1 MPFDA
6 IFMTALA
13 GELREKLTGGKVDK
27 LYQPARD
34 EAVLHMRAGRD
45 NVRLL
50 LSASPAHP
58 RAQLTR
64 VPRENPE
71 TPPMF
76 CMLLRKHFTGA
87 RLLELA
93 QPSMERLLDFR
104 FETLDELGDR
114 VERRLV
120 LECIGR
126 KSNLIMLDGAG
137 RITDCMRRADGD
149 LSAKRPVMPGLF
161 YAPPEPTGRLDPSA
175 MAPDGLRAFVLQNA
189 PEGDGQDRWLL
200 DTFNGLSPLAARELA
215 FQGEGTREGLANRLE
230 LLMDRVRA
238 EDFTPI
244 VLVRD
249 GKPFDFTFMPVLQYG
264 PSVELRRYPTF
275 SQLLD
280 DFYEQKEA
288 QERVKQRGQD
298 FIRSVTQAR
307 NRTAKKIVNQEG
319 DLARTADRE
328 KLRQYGDVITTN
340 LHQMRKGQAVLR
352 AQNYYHPDCPE
363 VDIPLDPLL
372 TPQQNAAR
380 YYKDYKK
387 AQKAEEML
395 TLQLEKNRAE
405 LSYLDSVLQMISLSE
420 GDRDLQE
427 IRQELMDNGYL
438 KQHKRKMTA
447 KGKVKTVQAKPMQF
461 QSSAGLAIL
470 VGKNNTQNDRLTT
483 RDADKRDLWL
493 HAQKLHGSH
502 VILKTGGAEPDGAS
516 LTEAAMLAAWFSQG
530 RESGQVPVDYT
541 PVKAV
546 KKPAGAKPGYVVYN
560 TYRTVYVTPSRE
572 LVRALGRGEQRGWNK
587 AGPGHSEAPRC
598 EQAERGGTDVEE
610 QVQKG
615 GAARHE

>member
-13 GELREKLTGGKVDK
+13 GELRQALTGGKVDK

-76 CMLLRKHFTGA
+76 CMLLRKHFAGA
-87 RLLELA
+87 RLLELS

-137 RITDCMRRADGD
+137 RITDCMRRAEVD

-175 MAPDGLRAFVLQNA
+175 MAPEELRSFVLANA
-189 PEGDGQDRWLL
+189 SQGDGQDKWLL
-200 DTFNGLSPLAARELA
+200 DTFNGLSPLTARELV
-215 FQGEGTREGLANRLE
+215 FQGEGTREGLADRLAQ
-230 LLMDRVRA
+230 LMERVKA
-238 EDFTPI
+238 GDFTPT
-244 VLVRD
+244 VLLRE
-249 GKPFDFTFMPVLQYG
+249 GRPFDFTFQPILQYG
-264 PSVELRRYPTF
+264 PAVELKRYPTF
-275 SQLLD
+275 SALLD

-307 NRTAKKIVNQEG
+307 NRTAKKIANQEA
-319 DLARTADRE
+319 DLARTAGRE
-328 KLRQYGDVITTN
+328 KLRRYGDIITTN
-340 LHQMRKGQAVLR
+340 FYAMSRGQSVLR
-352 AQNYYHPDCPE
+352 AQDYYDPACPE

-372 TPQQNAAR
+372 PPQQNAAR

-395 TLQLEKNRAE
+395 TLQIEKNRGE
-405 LSYLDSVLQMISLSE
+405 LDYLDSVLQMITLSE

-438 KQHKRKMTA
+438 KQHRRKMTA
-447 KGKVKTVQAKPMQF
+447 KGKQKIVHAKPLEF
-461 QSSAGLAIL
+461 RSSGGLTIL
-470 VGKNNTQNDRLTT
+470 VGKNNSQNDRLTH
-483 RDADKRDLWL
+483 READKRDLWL

-502 VILKTGGAEPDGAS
+502 VILKTGGLPPDERS

-530 RESGQVPVDYT
+530 RDSGQVPVDYT

-546 KKPAGAKPGYVVYN
+546 KKPAGAKPGYVIYH
-560 TYRTVYVTPSRE
+560 TYQTLYVTPDE
-572 LVRALGRGEQRGWNK
+572 ETVRTLRGRKKN
-587 AGPGHSEAPRC
+587 
-598 EQAERGGTDVEE
+598 
-610 QVQKG
+610 
-615 GAARHE
+615 

>member
-13 GELREKLTGGKVDK
+13 GELRAKLIGGKVDK

-58 RAQLTR
+58 RAQLTK

-149 LSAKRPVMPGLF
+149 LSVKRPVMPGL
-161 YAPPEPTGRLDPSA
+161 YYQPPEPTGRLDPAA
-175 MAPDGLRAFVLQNA
+175 MPPEELRAFVLASA
-189 PEGDGQDRWLL
+189 PQGDGQDKWLL
-200 DTFNGLSPLAARELA
+200 DSFNGLSPLIARELA
-215 FQGEGTREGLANRLE
+215 FQGEGAPEGLAERFCQ
-230 LLMDRVRA
+230 LMDRVRA
-238 EDFTPI
+238 GDFTPT

-249 GKPFDFTFMPVLQYG
+249 GRPMDFTFMPVLQYG
-264 PSVELRRYPTF
+264 PQVELRRYPAF
-275 SQLLD
+275 SELLD

-307 NRTAKKIVNQEG
+307 NRTAKKIANQEG
-319 DLARTADRE
+319 DLAKSADRE
-328 KLRQYGDVITTN
+328 RLRQYGDIITTN
-340 LHQMRKGQAVLR
+340 FYQMAKGQTVLR
-352 AQNYYHPDCPE
+352 AQNYYDPE
-363 VDIPLDPLL
+363 AKDVDIPLDPLL
-372 TPQQNAAR
+372 TPQQNAAK

-395 TLQLEKNRAE
+395 TIQLEKNRGE
-405 LSYLDSVLQMISLSE
+405 LDYLDSVLQMITLSE
-420 GDRDLQE
+420 GDKDLQE

-447 KGKVKTVQAKPMQF
+447 KGRVKIVHAKPMEF
-461 QSSAGLAIL
+461 KSSAGLTIL
-470 VGKNNTQNDRLTT
+470 VGKNNSQNDRLTT
-483 RDADKRDLWL
+483 KDADKRDLWL

-502 VILKTGGAEPDGAS
+502 VILRTGGAEPDRQS

-541 PVKAV
+541 PVKVV
-546 KKPAGAKPGYVVYN
+546 KKPAGAKPGYVIYN
-560 TYRTVYVTPSRE
+560 TYRTLYVTPSEE
-572 LVRALGRGEQRGWNK
+572 LVRRL
-587 AGPGHSEAPRC
+587 
-598 EQAERGGTDVEE
+598 RGGKKE
-610 QVQKG
+610 G
-615 GAARHE
+615 GDAP

>member
-149 LSAKRPVMPGLF
+149 LSARRPVMPGLF

-175 MAPDGLRAFVLQNA
+175 MPPDELRAFVLQNA

-200 DTFNGLSPLAARELA
+200 DCFNGLSPLIARELV
-215 FQGEGTREGLANRLE
+215 FQGEGSREGLALHLGRL
-230 LLMDRVRA
+230 MGRVRA
-238 EDFTPI
+238 GDYTPT

-264 PSVELRRYPTF
+264 PGVELRRCPTF
-275 SQLLD
+275 SALLD
-280 DFYEQKEA
+280 DFYAAREK
-288 QERVKQRGQD
+288 QERARQRGADLFRAASTARDRLRRKLALQEKEYAE
-298 FIRSVTQAR
+298 TR
-307 NRTAKKIVNQEG
+307 NRDKLRIQG
-319 DLARTADRE
+319 DLITANLYRMERGPAR
-328 KLRQYGDVITTN
+328 L
-340 LHQMRKGQAVLR
+340 
-352 AQNYYHPDCPE
+352 DCENFYEDNAP
-363 VDIPLDPLL
+363 VSIPLDPLL
-372 TPQQNAAR
+372 TPQQNAAK
-380 YYKDYKK
+380 YYKRYTKAKTAEKYLRQQMDLARRDLEYLESVLAEIQRAETERDFLDIREELREAGFLKK
-387 AQKAEEML
+387 QGRKDKSRPAAPWEFRTASGLRVQVGRNNRQNDKL
-395 TLQLEKNRAE
+395 TLK
-405 LSYLDSVLQMISLSE
+405 
-420 GDRDLQE
+420 
-427 IRQELMDNGYL
+427 
-438 KQHKRKMTA
+438 
-447 KGKVKTVQAKPMQF
+447 
-461 QSSAGLAIL
+461 
-470 VGKNNTQNDRLTT
+470 
-483 RDADKRDLWL
+483 DADRRDLWL
-493 HAQKLHGSH
+493 HTQKIHGSH
-502 VILKTGGAEPDGAS
+502 VILHCAGRAPSEEDIVQ
-516 LTEAAMLAAWFSQG
+516 AAMLAAWFSQA
-530 RESGQVPVDYT
+530 RESGNVPVDCT
-541 PVKAV
+541 EVRNV
-546 KKPAGAKPGYVVYN
+546 KKPAGGRPGMVIYT
-560 TYRTVYVTPSRE
+560 TYRTVNVTP
-572 LVRALGRGEQRGWNK
+572 
-587 AGPGHSEAPRC
+587 EA
-598 EQAERGGTDVEE
+598 AAVERMRV
-610 QVQKG
+610 K
-615 GAARHE
+615 

>member
-13 GELREKLTGGKVDK
+13 GELRQALTGGKVDK

-76 CMLLRKHFTGA
+76 CMLLRKHFAGA
-87 RLLELA
+87 RLLELS

-137 RITDCMRRADGD
+137 RITDCMRRAEVD

-161 YAPPEPTGRLDPSA
+161 YAPPEPTGRLDPAA
-175 MAPDGLRAFVLQNA
+175 MAPEELRSFVLANA
-189 PEGDGQDRWLL
+189 PEGDGQDKWLL
-200 DTFNGLSPLAARELA
+200 DTFNGLSPLTARELV
-215 FQGEGTREGLANRLE
+215 FQGEGTREGLADRLAQ
-230 LLMDRVRA
+230 LMERVKA
-238 EDFTPI
+238 GDFTPT
-244 VLVRD
+244 VLLRE
-249 GKPFDFTFMPVLQYG
+249 GRPFDFTFQPILQYG
-264 PSVELRRYPTF
+264 PTVELKRYPTF
-275 SQLLD
+275 SALLD

-307 NRTAKKIVNQEG
+307 NRTAKKIANQEA
-319 DLARTADRE
+319 DLARTAGRE
-328 KLRQYGDVITTN
+328 KLRRYGDIITTN
-340 LHQMRKGQAVLR
+340 FYAMSRGQSVLR
-352 AQNYYHPDCPE
+352 AQDYYDPACPE

-395 TLQLEKNRAE
+395 TLQIEKNRGE
-405 LSYLDSVLQMISLSE
+405 LDYLDSVLQMITLSE

-438 KQHKRKMTA
+438 KQHRRKMTA
-447 KGKVKTVQAKPMQF
+447 KGKQKIVHAKPLEF
-461 QSSAGLAIL
+461 RSSGGLTIL
-470 VGKNNTQNDRLTT
+470 VGKNNSQNDRLTH
-483 RDADKRDLWL
+483 READKRDLWL

-502 VILKTGGAEPDGAS
+502 VILKTGGLPPDERS

-530 RESGQVPVDYT
+530 RDSGQVPVDYT

-546 KKPAGAKPGYVVYN
+546 KKPAGAKPGYVIYH
-560 TYRTVYVTPSRE
+560 TYQTLYVTPDE
-572 LVRALGRGEQRGWNK
+572 ETVRTLRGRKKN
-587 AGPGHSEAPRC
+587 
-598 EQAERGGTDVEE
+598 
-610 QVQKG
+610 
-615 GAARHE
+615 

>member
-13 GELREKLTGGKVDK
+13 GELRQALTGGKVDK

-76 CMLLRKHFTGA
+76 CMLLRKHFAGA
-87 RLLELA
+87 RLLELS

-137 RITDCMRRADGD
+137 RITDCMRRAEVD

-175 MAPDGLRAFVLQNA
+175 MAPEELRSFVLANA
-189 PEGDGQDRWLL
+189 SQGDGQDKWLL
-200 DTFNGLSPLAARELA
+200 DTFNGLSPLTARELV
-215 FQGEGTREGLANRLE
+215 FQGEGTREGLADRLAQ
-230 LLMDRVRA
+230 LMERVKA
-238 EDFTPI
+238 GDFTPT
-244 VLVRD
+244 VLLRE
-249 GKPFDFTFMPVLQYG
+249 GRPFDFTFQPILQYG
-264 PSVELRRYPTF
+264 PAVELKRYPTF
-275 SQLLD
+275 SALLD

-307 NRTAKKIVNQEG
+307 NRTAKKIANQEA
-319 DLARTADRE
+319 DLARTAGRE
-328 KLRQYGDVITTN
+328 KLRRYGDIITTN
-340 LHQMRKGQAVLR
+340 FYAMSRGQSVLR
-352 AQNYYHPDCPE
+352 AQDYYDPACPE

-395 TLQLEKNRAE
+395 TLQIEKNRGE
-405 LSYLDSVLQMISLSE
+405 LDYLDSVLQMITLSE

-438 KQHKRKMTA
+438 KQHRRKMTA
-447 KGKVKTVQAKPMQF
+447 KGKQKIVHAKPLEF
-461 QSSAGLAIL
+461 RSSGGLTIL
-470 VGKNNTQNDRLTT
+470 VGKNNSQNDRLTH
-483 RDADKRDLWL
+483 READKRDLWL

-502 VILKTGGAEPDGAS
+502 VILKTGGLPPDERS

-530 RESGQVPVDYT
+530 RDSGQVPVDYT

-546 KKPAGAKPGYVVYN
+546 KKPAGAKPGYVIYH
-560 TYRTVYVTPSRE
+560 TYQTLYVTPDE
-572 LVRALGRGEQRGWNK
+572 ETVRTLRGRKKN
-587 AGPGHSEAPRC
+587 
-598 EQAERGGTDVEE
+598 
-610 QVQKG
+610 
-615 GAARHE
+615 

>member
-1 MPFDA
+1 
-6 IFMTALA
+6 
-13 GELREKLTGGKVDK
+13 VDK

-76 CMLLRKHFTGA
+76 CMLLRKHFAGA
-87 RLLELA
+87 RLLELS

-137 RITDCMRRADGD
+137 RITDCMRRAEVD

-161 YAPPEPTGRLDPSA
+161 YAPPEPTGRLDPAA
-175 MAPDGLRAFVLQNA
+175 MAPEELRSFVLANA
-189 PEGDGQDRWLL
+189 PQGDGQDKWLL
-200 DTFNGLSPLAARELA
+200 DTFNGLSPLTARELV
-215 FQGEGTREGLANRLE
+215 FQGEGTREGLADRLAQ
-230 LLMDRVRA
+230 LMERVKA
-238 EDFTPI
+238 GDFTPT
-244 VLVRD
+244 VLLRE
-249 GKPFDFTFMPVLQYG
+249 GRPFDFTFQPILQYG
-264 PSVELRRYPTF
+264 PAVELKRYPTF
-275 SQLLD
+275 SALLD

-298 FIRSVTQAR
+298 FIRCVTQARSRTANFIRSVTQAR
-307 NRTAKKIVNQEG
+307 NRTAKKIANQEA
-319 DLARTADRE
+319 DLARTAGRE
-328 KLRQYGDVITTN
+328 KLRRYGDIITTN
-340 LHQMRKGQAVLR
+340 FYAMSRGQSVLR
-352 AQNYYHPDCPE
+352 AQDYYDPACPE

-395 TLQLEKNRAE
+395 TLQIEKNRGE
-405 LSYLDSVLQMISLSE
+405 LDYLDSVLQMITLSE

-438 KQHKRKMTA
+438 KQHRRKMTA
-447 KGKVKTVQAKPMQF
+447 KGKQKIVHAKPLEF
-461 QSSAGLAIL
+461 RSSGGLTIL
-470 VGKNNTQNDRLTT
+470 VGKNNSQNDRLTH
-483 RDADKRDLWL
+483 READKRDLWL

-502 VILKTGGAEPDGAS
+502 VILKTGGLPPDERS

-530 RESGQVPVDYT
+530 RDSGQVPVDYT

-546 KKPAGAKPGYVVYN
+546 KKPAGAKPGYVIYH
-560 TYRTVYVTPSRE
+560 TYQTLYVTPDE
-572 LVRALGRGEQRGWNK
+572 ETVRTLRGRKKN
-587 AGPGHSEAPRC
+587 
-598 EQAERGGTDVEE
+598 
-610 QVQKG
+610 
-615 GAARHE
+615 

>member
-6 IFMTALA
+6 IFMNALA
-13 GELREKLTGGKVDK
+13 GELRSKLIGGKVDK

-58 RAQLTR
+58 RAQLTK

-87 RLLELA
+87 RLLELT
-93 QPSMERLLDFR
+93 QPPMERLLDFR

-137 RITDCMRRADGD
+137 RVTDCMRRADGD
-149 LSAKRPVMPGLF
+149 LSVKRPVMPGL
-161 YAPPEPTGRLDPSA
+161 YYQLPEPTGRLDPSA
-175 MAPDGLRAFVLQNA
+175 MTPDELRSHVLANA
-189 PEGDGQDRWLL
+189 PEGDSQDKWLL
-200 DTFNGLSPLAARELA
+200 DSFNGLSPLIARELV
-215 FQGEGTREGLANRLE
+215 FQGEGSREGLAERFNQ
-230 LLMDRVRA
+230 LMERVRA
-238 EDFTPI
+238 GDYTPT
-244 VLVRD
+244 VLIKD
-249 GKPFDFTFMPVLQYG
+249 GKPMDFTFMPVLQYG
-264 PSVELRRYPTF
+264 PKVELKRYDTF

-319 DLARTADRE
+319 DLARSADRE
-328 KLRQYGDVITTN
+328 KLRQYGDIITTN
-340 LHQMRKGQAVLR
+340 FCQMSKGQTVLR
-352 AQNYYHPDCPE
+352 AQNYYDPE
-363 VDIPLDPLL
+363 CKDVDIPLDPLL
-372 TPQQNAAR
+372 TPQQNAAK

-395 TLQLEKNRAE
+395 TIQLEKNRRE
-405 LSYLDSVLQMISLSE
+405 LDYLDSVLQMITLSE
-420 GDRDLQE
+420 GDKDLQE

-447 KGKVKTVQAKPMQF
+447 KGRVKIVHAKPMEF
-461 QSSAGLAIL
+461 RSSSGLTIL
-470 VGKNNTQNDRLTT
+470 VGKNNSQNDRLTT
-483 RDADKRDLWL
+483 KDADKRDLWL

-502 VILKTGGAEPDGAS
+502 VILKTGGVEPDEQS

-541 PVKAV
+541 PVKVV
-546 KKPAGAKPGYVVYN
+546 KKPAGAKPGYVIYN
-560 TYRTVYVTPSRE
+560 TYRTVYVTPNE
-572 LVRALGRGEQRGWNK
+572 DFVRAL
-587 AGPGHSEAPRC
+587 
-598 EQAERGGTDVEE
+598 RGGK
-610 QVQKG
+610 QKEG
-615 GAARHE
+615 TP

>member
-13 GELREKLTGGKVDK
+13 GELRSALTGGKVDK

-87 RLLELA
+87 RLLELS

-137 RITDCMRRADGD
+137 RITDCLRRADGD
-149 LSAKRPVMPGLF
+149 LSAKRPVMPGL
-161 YAPPEPTGRLDPSA
+161 YYQPPEPTGRLDPSA
-175 MAPDGLRAFVLQNA
+175 MSPDELRAHVLAGA
-189 PEGDGQDRWLL
+189 PEGEGQDKWLL
-200 DTFNGLSPLAARELA
+200 DQFNGLSPLIARELA
-215 FQGEGTREGLANRLE
+215 FQGEGSRERLADRLC
-230 LLMDRVRA
+230 LLMDRVQTG
-238 EDFTPI
+238 DFTPTALI
-244 VLVRD
+244 RE
-249 GKPFDFTFMPVLQYG
+249 GRPFDFTFMPVLQYG
-264 PSVELRRYPTF
+264 PGVELRRYPAF
-275 SQLLD
+275 SALLD

-298 FIRSVTQAR
+298 FIRCVTQAR
-307 NRTAKKIVNQEG
+307 SRTAKKIANQEG
-319 DLARTADRE
+319 DLARSADRE
-328 KLRQYGDVITTN
+328 KLRRFGDIITTN
-340 LHQMRKGQAVLR
+340 FYQMSKGQSLLR
-352 AQNYYHPDCPE
+352 AQDYYDPDCRE
-363 VDIPLDPLL
+363 VEIPLDPLL

-395 TLQLEKNRAE
+395 TLQLAKNRAE
-405 LSYLDSVLQMISLSE
+405 LFYLDSVLEMIQLSE

-447 KGKVKTVQAKPMQF
+447 KGKVKTVHAKPMEF
-461 QSSAGLAIL
+461 QSSAGLTIL
-470 VGKNNTQNDRLTT
+470 VGKNNTQNDRLTL
-483 RDADKRDLWL
+483 RDADKRDIWL

-502 VILKTGGAEPDGAS
+502 VILKTGGAEPDERS

-541 PVKAV
+541 PVKVV
-546 KKPAGAKPGYVVYN
+546 KKPAGAKPGFVIYS
-560 TYRTVYVTPSRE
+560 TYRTVYVTPSQE
-572 LVRALGRGEQRGWNK
+572 LVRALSRRETRGWSK
-587 AGPGHSEAPRC
+587 ADQET
-598 EQAERGGTDVEE
+598 E
-610 QVQKG
+610 G
-615 GAARHE
+615 GATRHD